1 MSILNYLS
9 KRRPAFAVLIDP
21 DNFKEDFYKETL
33 KQLQVSHVDLV
44 LVGGSTLTH
53 GHLDEIILEIK
64 SHVHVPVVLFPGNT
78 YQLSKEADGI
88 LFLSLISGRNPE
100 YLIGKQVEAA
110 PLIQESGIE
119 VIGTGYI
126 LIEGG
131 KLGAISYLT
140 QTIPIPRD
148 QHQLIAQTALA
159 GEMMGMQAMYI
170 ESGSGAR
177 NHASSQSIREIK
189 NRCSS
194 TLFVGGGIST
204 PDQITHLAEA
214 GADVIVVGTAIEHH
228 PPSMPSLG
236 KVIFDYRKQEWTRV
250 SS

>member
-1 MSILNYLS
+1 MSIIQYLS

-21 DNFKEDFYKETL
+21 DNLRENFYKETL

-53 GHLDEIILEIK
+53 GYLDEVILEIK
-64 SHVHVPVVLFPGNT
+64 SHIHVPVVLFPGNT

-110 PLIQESGIE
+110 PIIHETGIE

-131 KLGAISYLT
+131 KHGPISYLT

-159 GEMMGMQAMYI
+159 GQMIGMQAVYL

-177 NHASSQSIREIK
+177 IHASARSVQEVK
-189 NRCSS
+189 KACSS
-194 TLFVGGGIST
+194 IVFVGGGIST
-204 PDQITHLAEA
+204 PDHASTLIEA
-214 GADVIVVGTAIEHH
+214 GADVIVVGTAIERH
-228 PPSMPSLG
+228 PPSMLILG
-236 KVIFDYRKQEWTRV
+236 KTIFDYRKQEWTRV